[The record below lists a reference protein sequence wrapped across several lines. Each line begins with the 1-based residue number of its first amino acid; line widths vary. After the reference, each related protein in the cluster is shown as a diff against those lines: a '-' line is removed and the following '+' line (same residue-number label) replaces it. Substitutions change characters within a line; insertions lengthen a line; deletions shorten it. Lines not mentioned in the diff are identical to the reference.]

1 MDPKCCNALQVHSGG
16 VHGGHYYAFIRPDG
30 TGERWLRF
38 DDERVTVED
47 EKAALDEQFGGWLDD
62 LKFLKT

>member
-1 MDPKCCNALQVHSGG
+1 M
-16 VHGGHYYAFIRPDG
+16 HGGHYYAFIRPDG